1 MRTIIFI
8 FFLLVV
14 SFVILMPPQLQLGK
28 TTLYRPQIDFSL
40 GASRIFRDLNF
51 KLGLDLQGGTH
62 LSYEANFDHNRRC
75 RSFAKA
81 E

>member
-51 KLGLDLQGGTH
+51 IPDESFSMILFLH
-62 LSYEANFDHNRRC
+62 LVGMWQNRWC
-75 RSFAKA
+75 LTI
-81 E
+81 